1 MGFFQPKRVNA
12 EGISEVIL
20 NELEKILQGDKKKL
34 IAQTYDGASVMRGR
48 IGGVHVKV
56 KEVYENAYYVHCA
69 AHQLNLVLS
78 MAASCNREAK
88 LFFC

>member
-1 MGFFQPKRVNA
+1 MQ
-12 EGISEVIL
+12 E
-20 NELEKILQGDKKKL
+20 DKKKL

-48 IGGVHVKV
+48 IGGVHFKV

-78 MAASCNREAK
+78 MAASCNREENYF
-88 LFFC
+88 LLN